1 MRKILFFVTAVILVS
16 CVPGVFST
24 PCDAVAL
31 PENTLYGVLV
41 SLTHVPPSVT
51 IQIDASHR
59 TTRKWLPETTVFQ
72 NRDGGRITSNAFSSA
87 FGKKLI
93 AIVMNDSDSVIRA
106 YPLDS

>member
-1 MRKILFFVTAVILVS
+1 MRKILFFLTASILVS
-16 CVPGVFST
+16 CVLGVFSAR
-24 PCDAVAL
+24 CDAVAL

-51 IQIDASHR
+51 IEIDASHR
-59 TTRKWLPETTVFQ
+59 TTRKWTVETTVFQ
-72 NRDGGRITSNAFSSA
+72 DRDGGRITPNAFSSA

-93 AIVMNDSDSVIRA
+93 AIVIDDFDFVVRA